1 MRCARGVLRVP
12 GELRIGGLVDEC
24 VGLAVEDAMALLD
37 DGHAEGLS
45 EVALPR
51 AGRAEEEPCAAVL
64 DLVAT
69 VV

>member
-1 MRCARGVLRVP
+1 MREGGLAGA
-12 GELRIGGLVDEC
+12 GELRIGGLVDER

-37 DGHAEGLS
+37 DDHAEGLS

-51 AGRAEEEPCAAVL
+51 AGWAEEEPCAAVL